1 MLPRVYA
8 SWWING
14 YRYFLHLGVY
24 FFFFNV
30 FTYWPCWV
38 FVSPAGASRGYSLV
52 VVRGLFWSAGL
63 GM

>member
-24 FFFFNV
+24 FFFLMYLLIGRAGSLFLQLGQ
-30 FTYWPCWV
+30 
-38 FVSPAGASRGYSLV
+38 AGAIH
-52 VVRGLFWSAGL
+52 
-63 GM
+63 